1 MKGLAGKAFGM
12 TPMGMGLKLGMKAF
26 GGIKNMFSP
35 KNEQTVNLTE
45 LTDKTIQENRESA
58 DSKTEKQVA
67 LASGVMA
74 GGSEDAPPPS
84 PSPQEG
90 SELAQPEIFDSPY
103 LDVYNTTS
111 QF

>member
-1 MKGLAGKAFGM
+1 MC
-12 TPMGMGLKLGMKAF
+12 
-26 GGIKNMFSP
+26 IRDR
-35 KNEQTVNLTE
+35 V
-45 LTDKTIQENRESA
+45 IQENRQAA
-58 DSKTEKQVA
+58 DEKTEKQVA
-67 LASGVMA
+67 LAAGVIGA
-74 GGSEDAPPPS
+74 EDVPPPP

>member
-1 MKGLAGKAFGM
+1 M
-12 TPMGMGLKLGMKAF
+12 
-26 GGIKNMFSP
+26 
-35 KNEQTVNLTE
+35 
-45 LTDKTIQENRESA
+45 TDKTIQENRESA

-67 LASGVMA
+67 LAAGVT
-74 GGSEDAPPPS
+74 GGEDVPPPP